1 VQKGSARE
9 KSVIVN
15 YRSGSIVALVVHSS
29 HWQHPLRA
37 LRTCSLLEPIPLNF
51 DSRTDASRT
60 NVLSTNL
67 ETYRHQIYI
76 LVRRMVHW
84 LKRDLL
90 VPETALAPRQWGS
103 VLAVPAPPGRGGP
116 AAPTASTRRL
126 FPLWY

>member
-1 VQKGSARE
+1 MAVRTYVQKGSARE

-29 HWQHPLRA
+29 HWQHSFA
-37 LRTCSLLEPIPLNF
+37 LVAVACSLLEPIPLNF
-51 DSRTDASRT
+51 DPRTDASRT

-90 VPETALAPRQWGS
+90 VPDKSQR
-103 VLAVPAPPGRGGP
+103 PP
-116 AAPTASTRRL
+116 
-126 FPLWY
+126 